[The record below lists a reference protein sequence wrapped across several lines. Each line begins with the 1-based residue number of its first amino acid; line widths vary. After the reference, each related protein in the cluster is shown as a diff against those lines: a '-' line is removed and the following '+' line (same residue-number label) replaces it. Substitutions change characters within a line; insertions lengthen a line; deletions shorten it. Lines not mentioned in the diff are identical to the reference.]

1 MIVLNI
7 YITRHGETQWNSE
20 NRLQGWKDS
29 ELTDIGIRNA
39 VALGERLYQTEFHA
53 IYTSP
58 IERAVKTASLICS
71 DKTIPI
77 LFEDSLKEINFG
89 DWEGKVKEEIEQTS
103 KQEFFNFWHAPHLYN
118 HESHN
123 GESLAALKSRVEHVI
138 NRIIADNKDGNIL
151 IVTHG
156 VAIRAILSSLMNT
169 PTEKW
174 WDGPFIEGTSLTLA
188 QYDEGTFKVKMIG
201 DTSHFKIE
209 TRNAMK

>member
-118 HESHN
+118 HEPHN

-188 QYDEGTFKVKMIG
+188 QYDEGIFKVKMIG
-201 DTSHFKIE
+201 DTSHFKME
-209 TRNAMK
+209 AGNA